1 MVPHR
6 DGLNVRAAQSDNA
19 QVSIEMGQGGY
30 DLDDEIE
37 GLRTDV
43 GRLKQVRH
51 EHPSM
56 RAVRLHLDVSHLL
69 PHLGHYQ
76 TQTTSHVPLSWCDI
90 GYICM
95 QMSMAIGEE
104 NKLQKQ
110 AAETLSEYLEQ
121 ADVALRRGLRRV
133 NKALRQSKSNHLLYL
148 ALFCLGVFFML
159 YFLIRTY
166 KLITWLH

>member
-1 MVPHR
+1 MAYRSGGFSR

-30 DLDDEIE
+30 DLDSEIE

-43 GRLKQVRH
+43 GRLK
-51 EHPSM
+51 
-56 RAVRLHLDVSHLL
+56 
-69 PHLGHYQ
+69 
-76 TQTTSHVPLSWCDI
+76 
-90 GYICM
+90 

-110 AAETLSEYLEQ
+110 AAETLSDYLEQ
-121 ADVALRRGLRRV
+121 ADVALRRGMRRV

-159 YFLIRTY
+159 YFLVRTY
-166 KLITWLH
+166 KLIAWRH